1 MTKLDH
7 CNIRTFDLKATVEF
21 YTEVVELRNGDFPGQ
36 RQFGAWLYDST
47 DRPILHVIAID
58 PKDPEVALTRI
69 RERIG
74 GLGGDYL
81 DVDSIKGTGTIDH
94 IAFEC
99 ADYDA
104 MEGKLTQR
112 GLKYTRND
120 VPSLK
125 LRQLFVNDPN
135 GVTLELNFR

>member
-7 CNIRTFDLKATVEF
+7 CNIRTFDLDATVEF
-21 YTEVVELRNGDFPGQ
+21 YTDVVDLRDGEFPGP
-36 RQFGAWLYDST
+36 RQFGAWLYDTS
-47 DRPILHVIAID
+47 DRPILHVISID
-58 PKDPEVALTRI
+58 PKDPEIALGRI

-74 GLGGDYL
+74 SLGGEPL
-81 DVDSIKGTGTIDH
+81 SVDSIKGTGTIDH

-99 ADYDA
+99 SDYDA
-104 MEGKLTQR
+104 MEAKLKKR
-112 GLKYTRND
+112 GLKYTSSD
-120 VPSLK
+120 VPRLN

>member
-7 CNIRTFDLKATVEF
+7 CNIRTFDLDATVEF
-21 YTEVVELRNGDFPGQ
+21 YTNVVDLRDGDFPGP
-36 RQFGAWLYDST
+36 RTFGAWLYDST
-47 DRPILHVIAID
+47 DRPILHVISID
-58 PKDPEVALTRI
+58 PKDPEVALGRI

-74 GLGGDYL
+74 SLGGSL
-81 DVDSIKGTGTIDH
+81 DIEDMKGTGTIDH

-99 ADYDA
+99 SDYDA
-104 MEGKLTQR
+104 MEAKLKKR
-112 GLKYTRND
+112 GLKYTSSD
-120 VPSLK
+120 VPSIK